1 MAFIELTEKEKQLAK
16 HSPSFRVKVAQKSFF
31 HFLRFYFHGMFELEP
46 ATFHT
51 QLINT
56 LESDD
61 TYIAVIGFRGSA
73 KSTFIELY
81 ALWAMLTGKN
91 NFIVMI
97 GSTLDDAKMNIA
109 NIRNMIEEN
118 MMLKA
123 DFGINLEK
131 RKQMFN
137 EKWTEG
143 QLTIGDCTIMAR
155 SKGSKIR
162 GAKFKK
168 SRIDMIICDDL
179 EDVED
184 TRTIERRKKT
194 RQWFF
199 TEVLPA
205 TKQGVLATDIKV
217 VMIGNLVH
225 RDCLLKYMQ
234 RADITTVHEFPLL
247 DKETGEIT
255 WPALYPDM
263 NAVEREKEKVM
274 IAGEGMGPVIWAREY
289 LLVDADEE
297 DMIISESDFKYYP
310 AEWLNRKVQRAG
322 VGNDLAISKNE
333 TADYTAYVSGY
344 DVNDD
349 EGMPKLLLLPNG
361 VIIERLDF
369 TETIRKAVD
378 LDEIMPHNTT
388 FFVEDVAYQ
397 KSAIEMYQKNG
408 IKVEPMKPQSDK
420 HARAVT
426 ACHHV
431 KTGRVLFPPRE
442 LWSPAFERFV
452 QNLLG
457 FGVEQHDDP
466 VDAFSML
473 VIAMVSKKKSILF
486 G

>member
-1 MAFIELTEKEKQLAK
+1 MALIELTPTEQQRAD
-16 HSPSFRVKVAQKSFF
+16 HRPAFRVQIAKDSFF
-31 HFLRFYFHGMFELEP
+31 HFLAFYFADMFELDP
-46 ATFHT
+46 ALFHT
-51 QLINT
+51 QLVES
-56 LESDD
+56 LESPD

-73 KSTFIELY
+73 KSTYIELY

-118 MMLKA
+118 TKLMN

-131 RKQMFN
+131 RKQQFN

-143 QLTIGDCTIMAR
+143 QLTLGDCTILAR

-162 GAKFKK
+162 GAKFKR

-184 TRTIERRKKT
+184 TKTVERRKKT

-205 TKQGVLATDIKV
+205 TKQGTLATDIKV

-234 RADITTVHEFPLL
+234 KANITTVHEFPLI
-247 DKETGEIT
+247 DKDTGEIT

-263 NAVEREKEKVM
+263 QAVEKEKEKVM
-274 IAGEGMGPVIWAREY
+274 IAGEGMGSVIWAREY
-289 LLVDADEE
+289 LLVEADEE
-297 DMIISESDFKYYP
+297 DMIVTESDFKYYP
-310 AEWLNRKVQRAG
+310 AEWLQRTVQRSG
-322 VGNDLAISKNE
+322 VGNDLAISKKE
-333 TADYTAYVSGY
+333 TADFTAFVSGI

-349 EGMPKLLLLPNG
+349 EGLPKLLLLPNG
-361 VIIERLDF
+361 VVIDRLGF
-369 TETIRKAVD
+369 TETVRQAVD
-378 LDEIMPHNTT
+378 LDEILPSGAT
-388 FFVEDVAYQ
+388 FYVEDVAYQ
-397 KSAIEMYQKNG
+397 KSAIEMYGKNG
-408 IKVEPMKPQSDK
+408 LKVEPMRPTSDK
-420 HARAVT
+420 RARAQT
-426 ACHHV
+426 ACHHI

-442 LWSPAFERFV
+442 MWSPAFEQFV

-457 FGVEQHDDP
+457 FGVEAHDDP
-466 VDAFSML
+466 VDAFSTL
-473 VIAMVSKKKSILF
+473 VIGMVSKKKSILF